1 MEKLKNLESLLVN
14 QISWFKDVT
23 SDKKEFD
30 DSYAYDMVEE
40 QFGRAELYNILA
52 ILADKK

>member
-1 MEKLKNLESLLVN
+1 MEKIKNLESLLVS

-30 DSYAYDMVEE
+30 DSYAYDTVEE